1 MIGIPTLLSYR
12 SRFAWTRCRAIPAVT
27 AWAVTL
33 ALLLQPV
40 ALLAQGTQPQTQ
52 SPSPQAPAVT
62 PAEPAASSGT
72 PAGSAS
78 GPLAEPSAPPM
89 NLQAPP
95 DGGVPASTDSGNQAQ
110 PGAVSDPAAATLP
123 ADAPPQEAADVG
135 PAPTMGHAALPR
147 DLSPWGMFVA
157 ADIVVQSIMVGL
169 ALASLVTWT
178 VWLAK
183 TVELAAAK
191 RRVRR
196 GVSSLQ
202 QARSLADVD
211 RRFEGSKDVVARL
224 VRTASAEVALSP
236 NSSSDALKER
246 VSWLLHRIEVA
257 AGRRITRG
265 MGMLASI
272 GAIAPFVGL
281 FGTVWGI
288 MNSFIGISNAQTTNL
303 AVVAPGI
310 AEALLATALG
320 LAAAIPAVVI
330 YNMFT
335 RSVGGY
341 RILVADASAL
351 VMRLVS
357 RDSEGIATPLA
368 RAAE

>member
-1 MIGIPTLLSYR
+1 MIGPPTLLSDR
-12 SRFAWTRCRAIPAVT
+12 TRAGWLDRRRAAAAVAAFAVT
-27 AWAVTL
+27 A

-40 ALLAQGTQPQTQ
+40 AVLAQVAPQPPA
-52 SPSPQAPAVT
+52 PSGAV
-62 PAEPAASSGT
+62 A
-72 PAGSAS
+72 
-78 GPLAEPSAPPM
+78 
-89 NLQAPP
+89 
-95 DGGVPASTDSGNQAQ
+95 QAQ
-110 PGAVSDPAAATLP
+110 PGAQAQPDGSAPLQPAAA
-123 ADAPPQEAADVG
+123 PQVESEIG
-135 PAPTMGHAALPR
+135 PRTMGNATLPR
-147 DLSPWGMFVA
+147 DLSPWGMFLN
-157 ADIVVQSIMVGL
+157 ADAVVQSIMVGL
-169 ALASLVTWT
+169 LIASLVTWT

-183 TVELAAAK
+183 TIELAAAK
-191 RRVRR
+191 RGVRK
-196 GVSSLQ
+196 GVRFLQ
-202 QARSLADVD
+202 QARALVEAEQ
-211 RRFEGSKDVVARL
+211 RFEKSRDVVATL

-236 NSSSDALKER
+236 DSSSDALKER
-246 VSWLLHRIEVA
+246 VAWLLHRIEVA

-288 MNSFIGISNAQTTNL
+288 MNSFIGISNAHTTNL

-320 LAAAIPAVVI
+320 LFAAIPAVVI
-330 YNMFT
+330 YNTFS

-357 RDSEGIATPLA
+357 RDSERMPVQLA

>member
-1 MIGIPTLLSYR
+1 M
-12 SRFAWTRCRAIPAVT
+12 
-27 AWAVTL
+27 
-33 ALLLQPV
+33 
-40 ALLAQGTQPQTQ
+40 
-52 SPSPQAPAVT
+52 
-62 PAEPAASSGT
+62 
-72 PAGSAS
+72 
-78 GPLAEPSAPPM
+78 
-89 NLQAPP
+89 
-95 DGGVPASTDSGNQAQ
+95 Q
-110 PGAVSDPAAATLP
+110 PGPASDPAAVPLP
-123 ADAPPQEAADVG
+123 GDTPAQDAADTG
-135 PAPTMGHAALPR
+135 PPPTMGHATLPR

-169 ALASLVTWT
+169 VIASLVTWT

-183 TVELAAAK
+183 TIELAAAK

-196 GVSSLQ
+196 GVRFLQ
-202 QARSLADVD
+202 DGRSLADVE
-211 RRFEGSKDVVARL
+211 RRFDRSNDVVARL

-236 NSSSDALKER
+236 DSSSDALKER

-265 MGMLASI
+265 MGLLASI

-357 RDSEGIATPLA
+357 RDSEGITVPLA